1 MNWAAFFND
10 LQEWMKASNVM
21 LQREGLTSDRYW
33 KWLTETLGMIE
44 VRYKRNPLVVKIL
57 VAVADYQEEQWRKV
71 KGIKHD

>member
-1 MNWAAFFND
+1 MNWVAFFND

-21 LQREGLTSDRYW
+21 LQRAGLTSDAYW

-44 VRYKRNPLVVKIL
+44 TRYNHNPLVVKIL

-71 KGIKHD
+71 KGR

>member
-1 MNWAAFFND
+1 MNWVAFFND

-21 LQREGLTSDRYW
+21 LQRAGLTSDTYW

-44 VRYKRNPLVVKIL
+44 TRYNHNPLVVKIL

-71 KGIKHD
+71 KGRRR

>member
-21 LQREGLTSDRYW
+21 LQRAGLTSDTYW

-44 VRYKRNPLVVKIL
+44 TLYNRNPLVVKIL
-57 VAVADYQEEQWRKV
+57 VAVTDYQEEQWRKV
-71 KGIKHD
+71 KGR

>member
-21 LQREGLTSDRYW
+21 LQRAGLTSDTYW

-44 VRYKRNPLVVKIL
+44 TRYNRNALVVKIL
-57 VAVADYQEEQWRKV
+57 VAVTDYQEEQWRKV
-71 KGIKHD
+71 KGR